1 MNAIIGL
8 SGILGLLL
16 VAGCAAGFA
25 DRRNFSLR
33 WLVIAALLV
42 VLNDILLTRGYGAL
56 PGLLPASDW
65 NWQGKILALLASLA
79 VAALPYFG
87 WRRIGL
93 SLKQNKDSLWS
104 ALLVLSIYIA
114 FFAGLAL
121 VFPNDEVTTETLAF
135 QLTMPGL
142 EEEVFYR
149 GLLLF
154 ALDRAFTARVRFLG
168 VDWGWGALFSSAL
181 FGLAHAFGF
190 SDGAFTFDPMI
201 MALTAVPSLL
211 AVWLRM
217 RTGSLV
223 MPIVA
228 HNAGNSL
235 FLIL

>member
-42 VLNDILLTRGYGAL
+42 VLNDILLTRGYGEL
-56 PGLLPASDW
+56 PRLLPASDW